1 MGGFSGTLLSMMSR
15 RCEGGV
21 EKYVLYGLLL
31 AKEAFSDFGVSNLVA
46 KSVNLV
52 ACFFKIVIICVF
64 LAKYLIIGV

>member
-1 MGGFSGTLLSMMSR
+1 MMSR

-21 EKYVLYGLLL
+21 KKSALYGLRL
-31 AKEAFSDFGVSNLVA
+31 AKEAFSDFRVSNLVA
-46 KSVNLV
+46 KRANLV